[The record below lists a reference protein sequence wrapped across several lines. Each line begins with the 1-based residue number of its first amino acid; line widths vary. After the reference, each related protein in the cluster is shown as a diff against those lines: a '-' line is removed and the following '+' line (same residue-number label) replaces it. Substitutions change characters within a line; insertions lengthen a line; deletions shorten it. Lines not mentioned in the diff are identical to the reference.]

1 LRTPTVESFDHA
13 IRLRMPGRCQA
24 VLDTHGG
31 ADFIEGVLATRLPVL
46 CCEAV
51 GELRAVVG
59 QQFDDPDWP
68 DQLEPALALRLRL
81 TQLEAVMA
89 TVS

>member
-1 LRTPTVESFDHA
+1 
-13 IRLRMPGRCQA
+13 M
-24 VLDTHGG
+24 LDTHDG

-51 GELRAVVG
+51 SELRAVVG

-68 DQLEPALALRLRL
+68 DQLEPALAIRLRL
-81 TQLEAVMA
+81 TQLGAVMA